1 MAIEGPV
8 RELALS
14 DLLQL
19 LFLSRRT
26 GRLIVSDESAGLS
39 TVLEIDAGVLIGATA
54 STAETRLGQL
64 LIGSGR
70 ATEDQIAA
78 ALEAQQ
84 LTPERRLGE
93 ILVEKG
99 SVREVEIRRQLR
111 FQIEEAVFDL
121 MRWEDGHLR
130 FEEGGDWPTPAIA
143 VRLPTDGVLMEAVRR
158 LDEWTEVTA
167 SAPDPDPLPRL
178 AGGHG
183 GSGKPLALDPLEWEV
198 LAKVDG
204 EHTLRRI
211 ARSLGRAELDV
222 ARAIY
227 SLASAGVVEMGA
239 RPSAVPNGANGRGV
253 DALESE
259 VRVIEAALRAGS
271 TGDADR
277 RVAAL
282 LAQRPGSAVL
292 HLLRG
297 RILAERGEMDDA
309 IAMLERAVSLDPL
322 LAPVYYH
329 LARVAIR
336 VADFER
342 ARAALGTYERL
353 SDPSIARRTAAGR
366 MAAGLEQ
373 LLVALEE
380 AGE

>member
-26 GRLIVSDESAGLS
+26 GRLIVSDDSAGLS
-39 TVLEIDAGVLIGATA
+39 TMLEINGGMLIGATA
-54 STAETRLGQL
+54 STREARLGQL

-70 ATEDQIAA
+70 ATEDQVAT
-78 ALEAQQ
+78 ALEAQR
-84 LTPERRLGE
+84 LTPERRIGE
-93 ILVEKG
+93 ILVERG
-99 SVREVEIRRQLR
+99 AVREAEIRRHLR

-130 FEEGGDWPTPAIA
+130 FEEGGDWPERAID
-143 VRLPTDGVLMEAVRR
+143 VRLPTDGVLMEATRR
-158 LDEWTEVTA
+158 LDEWAEVTA

-178 AGGHG
+178 AGGNG
-183 GSGKPLALDPLEWEV
+183 ATGKPLALDPLEWEV

-211 ARSLGRAELDV
+211 ARSLGRAELDI

-227 SLASAGVVEMGA
+227 SLASTGVVEIGS
-239 RPSAVPNGANGRGV
+239 RRSPIPNGTNGSVV

-259 VRVIEAALRAGS
+259 IRVIEGALRAGS

-277 RVAAL
+277 RVSAL
-282 LAQRPGSAVL
+282 LAQRPGSAAL

-297 RILAERGEMDDA
+297 RVLAERGDTDDA

-322 LAPVYYH
+322 LAPAYYH

-342 ARAALGTYERL
+342 ARTALGTYERL
-353 SDPSIARRTAAGR
+353 SDPSSARRAAAGR
-366 MAAGLEQ
+366 LATGLEQ
-373 LLVALEE
+373 MLVALEE
-380 AGE
+380 VGE

>member
-39 TVLEIDAGVLIGATA
+39 TVLEIDGGVLVGAMA
-54 STAETRLGQL
+54 STREARLGQL

-78 ALEAQQ
+78 ALEAQR

-93 ILVEKG
+93 ILVERG
-99 SVREVEIRRQLR
+99 AVREVEIRRQLR

-130 FEEGGDWPTPAIA
+130 FEEGGDWPKRSIE
-143 VRLPTDGVLMEAVRR
+143 VRLPTDGVLMEAARR
-158 LDEWTEVTA
+158 LDEWAEVTA
-167 SAPDPDPLPRL
+167 SAPDPDPLPQL
-178 AGGHG
+178 AGGNG
-183 GSGKPLALDPLEWEV
+183 ASGKPLALDPLEWEV

-227 SLASAGVVEMGA
+227 SLASAGVVEIGA
-239 RPSAVPNGANGRGV
+239 RPSAVPNGANGRGA
-253 DALESE
+253 DAVEGE
-259 VRVIEAALRAGS
+259 IRGIEAALRAGS

-277 RVAAL
+277 RVSAL
-282 LAQRPGSAVL
+282 LAQRPGSAAL

-297 RILAERGEMDDA
+297 RILAERGDLDDA
-309 IAMLERAVSLDPL
+309 IAMLEHAVSLDPL
-322 LAPVYYH
+322 LAPAYYH

-336 VADFER
+336 AADFER
-342 ARAALGTYERL
+342 ARVALGTYERL
-353 SDPSIARRTAAGR
+353 ADTSFARQAAASR

-373 LLVALEE
+373 LLGALEE
-380 AGE
+380 VGE